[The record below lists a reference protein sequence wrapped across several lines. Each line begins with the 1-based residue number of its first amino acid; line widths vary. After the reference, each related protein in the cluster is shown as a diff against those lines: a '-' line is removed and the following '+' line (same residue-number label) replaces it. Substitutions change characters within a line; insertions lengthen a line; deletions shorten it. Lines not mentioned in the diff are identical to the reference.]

1 MDYPILN
8 RTPDVAQAIV
18 PHTIDGNGNAVAIG
32 AGNGM
37 PVKKAS
43 NSSASGALSS
53 TGSVSTAAGGFSGGA
68 VQINGAPIGTFVFE
82 QSVDG
87 GTAWVAKS
95 VHLVGGGGVAVTSVV
110 SPSDGSVYKFAA
122 GAMTNFRVRCAA
134 YSSGTAAITITL
146 TDGVELLALPLV
158 TYAPKLINAS
168 ATAMTRPA
176 NTTAYSAGDA
186 VSNNATAGSVTPIS
200 FTASDLA
207 DAPVALTHLEFLSS
221 DAGPGTAGA
230 TFEAWLFNSDPT
242 AGSGVGGGD
251 NAAFSQKQAGFIGR
265 MQGTFIAA
273 SDGSMAVLTPVEG
286 TFIATRPASG
296 GTTIYALL
304 KTLTAFTPSA
314 NSTTFTGTLRGV
326 QGRA

>member
-1 MDYPILN
+1 MDYPVLN
-8 RTPDVAQAIV
+8 KSPNVAQAIV
-18 PHTIDGNGNAVAIG
+18 LHTIDGNGNAIAIG

-37 PVKKAS
+37 TVQKAS
-43 NSSASGALSS
+43 NSSTSGTLSAV
-53 TGSVSTAAGGFSGGA
+53 GSVSTAAGGFSGGA
-68 VQINGAPIGTFVFE
+68 TQINGAPVGTFAFE

-87 GTAWVAKS
+87 GTTWVAKS
-95 VHLVGGGGVAVTSVV
+95 VHPVGGGGVAVTSVV
-110 SPSDGSVYKFAA
+110 NPPDGSVYKFAA
-122 GAMTNFRVRCAA
+122 GAMTNIRVRCSA
-134 YSSGTAAITITL
+134 YSSGTAAITIAL

-186 VSNNATAGSVTPIS
+186 VSNNATAGSVTPIG

-207 DAPVALTHLEFLSS
+207 DAPVALTHLELLSG
-221 DAGPGTAGA
+221 DTGPGTAGA
-230 TFEAWLFNSDPT
+230 TFEAWLFNIDPT
-242 AGSGVGGGD
+242 ANSGVGGGD
-251 NAAFSQKQAGFIGR
+251 NASFSQKQAGFIGR

-273 SDGSMAVLTPVEG
+273 SDGSVAVLTPVEG
-286 TFIATRPASG
+286 TFVATKPISG

-314 NSTTFTGTLRGV
+314 NSTTFTATLRGV